1 MQNILRALCLKI
13 NANETNESLKLY
25 AIKAL
30 E

>member
-13 NANETNESLKLY
+13 NVNEANESLKLY